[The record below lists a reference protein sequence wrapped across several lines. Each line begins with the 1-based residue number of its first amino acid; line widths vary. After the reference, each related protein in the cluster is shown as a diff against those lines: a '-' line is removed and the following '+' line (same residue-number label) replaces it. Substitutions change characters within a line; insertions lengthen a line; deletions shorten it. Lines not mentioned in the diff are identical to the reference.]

1 MLFAAKQARC
11 LRWTLWFD
19 VDLIERID
27 AFLIDLD
34 GVVYV
39 GDHALPG
46 AVEAVTSLRQMGK
59 SICFLTNDPR
69 SSRHEYVDRLRELGI
84 DVTPD
89 AVVTAGWTT
98 ARFVAD
104 ELRAKRAFVVG
115 SRALKQDVKSA
126 GVAVVDDDAD
136 VADVVVVGG
145 HPGFDYAELRTA
157 SRLARGGAEL
167 VATGRDA
174 TFPMPDGLWP
184 ATGSIVAAVE
194 VASGTRAHVVGK
206 PEPHMFATAASI
218 VGIEDPRRVAVVGD
232 TPRSDIVG
240 GRRAGLV
247 TVLVG
252 DVDVDDPSMR
262 ADFRISS
269 LAQLVS

>member
-1 MLFAAKQARC
+1 
-11 LRWTLWFD
+11 
-19 VDLIERID
+19 
-27 AFLIDLD
+27 
-34 GVVYV
+34 
-39 GDHALPG
+39 
-46 AVEAVTSLRQMGK
+46 
-59 SICFLTNDPR
+59 
-69 SSRHEYVDRLRELGI
+69 
-84 DVTPD
+84 
-89 AVVTAGWTT
+89 
-98 ARFVAD
+98 
-104 ELRAKRAFVVG
+104 
-115 SRALKQDVKSA
+115 
-126 GVAVVDDDAD
+126 
-136 VADVVVVGG
+136 
-145 HPGFDYAELRTA
+145 
-157 SRLARGGAEL
+157 
-167 VATGRDA
+167 
-174 TFPMPDGLWP
+174 MPDGLWP